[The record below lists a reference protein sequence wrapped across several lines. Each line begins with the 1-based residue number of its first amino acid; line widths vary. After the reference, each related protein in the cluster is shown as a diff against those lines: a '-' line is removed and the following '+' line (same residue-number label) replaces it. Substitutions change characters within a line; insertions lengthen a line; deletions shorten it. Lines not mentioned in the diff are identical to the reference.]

1 MGKETPF
8 LGTAYTARSKQ
19 LASQRCINLYLEAVE
34 TKTGYAPFA
43 FFGTPGLDLLATCDG
58 GPIRGMCAIE
68 GTLYVVSGTGVYA
81 VNTNFNVSKIG
92 TIATGSGQVSM
103 IDNGNQAA
111 IFDGQAGYSIVN
123 GAVSPIALP
132 FANPGV
138 AVYQDGFGLV
148 NQIGTEQFWQ
158 SNLGDLTTWNAL
170 NFSSEDG
177 QTTNI
182 MGLGELH
189 RQVYV
194 FKERGAFVWVN
205 AGLSGFAFQ
214 RLDGV
219 SIDVGCIAPNSI
231 AKAGDNLLWLGQ
243 NGEGQGVIYKVNGY
257 QPERV
262 STHAIEWAIAH
273 YPTITDAIAY
283 SYQQEGHTFYQI
295 TFPSGNETWTLDL
308 TTSHYLGVP
317 AWHQRAYFSNGN
329 FSRHPTSCCQFF
341 AGKVVVGDY
350 ESGNLYAY
358 DLDTYTDNGNP
369 RKWLRSWRA
378 HAESTE
384 VAQRVN
390 WLEISAETGINVGV
404 ANPQMVLRQSFDAF
418 EWTQERFQPVGNLG
432 NTAQRIK
439 FNRLGLE
446 RRGLG
451 TDRIFELSSTDPF
464 KVALFAARTG

>member
-1 MGKETPF
+1 MDTPF

-34 TKTGYAPFA
+34 TKTGYSPFA
-43 FFGTPGLDLLATCDG
+43 FFGTPGLDLLAMCG
-58 GPIRGMCAIE
+58 SGPIRGMDAIE
-68 GTLYVVSGTGVYA
+68 GTLYVVSGTGVYT

-92 TIATGSGQVSM
+92 TIATGSGNVSV
-103 IDNGNQAA
+103 IDNGTQVA
-111 IFDGQAGYSIVN
+111 IFDGLSAYSIIG
-123 GAVSPIALP
+123 GAVAPITLP
-132 FANPGV
+132 FANPGK

-148 NQIGTEQFWQ
+148 NETGTQRFWQ
-158 SNLGDLTTWNAL
+158 SNLFDLTTWNAL
-170 NFSSEDG
+170 NFTTESA

-182 MGLGELH
+182 IGLGELH

-194 FKERGAFVWVN
+194 FKEHGAFVWVN

-219 SIDVGCIAPNSI
+219 SIDAGCAASGSI

-243 NGEGQGVIYKVNGY
+243 NEQGAGVVYMVNGY
-257 QPERV
+257 QPQRM
-262 STHAIEWAIAH
+262 STHAIEYAIAQ
-273 YPTITDAIAY
+273 YPTLTDAFAY
-283 SYQQEGHTFYQI
+283 SYQQEGHTFYQL
-295 TFPSGNETWTLDL
+295 TFPSGNDTWTLDL
-308 TTSHYLGVP
+308 TTSRQLGVP
-317 AWHQRAYFSNGN
+317 AWHQRAYFSNGA

-358 DLDTYTDNGNP
+358 DLDTFTDAGQP

-378 HAESTE
+378 RAEAVERAT
-384 VAQRVN
+384 RIN
-390 WLEISAETGINVGV
+390 WLEIAAETGVDLGV
-404 ANPQMVLRQSFDAF
+404 DNPQMVLRQSFDAF
-418 EWTQERFQPVGNLG
+418 NWTQERFQTLGAVGATN
-432 NTAQRIK
+432 QRIK

-451 TDRIFELSSTDPF
+451 TDRIFELSSTDPY
-464 KVALFAARTG
+464 KVAMFAAKIG